1 MSWLTDL
8 FDAENERVST
18 QFALSIFLCI
28 TGFLAAVGGL
38 VAWGLKLMI
47 YPTVLVGTPP
57 APVVADIPP
66 NLNAL
71 LQTFILQTMGGLA
84 GAIIYRPKCD
94 PKPPEAP
101 GGQNA
106 IQP

>member
-1 MSWLTDL
+1 MSWFNDL

-18 QFALSIFLCI
+18 QFALSIFLCLS
-28 TGFLAAVGGL
+28 GFLAAVGGL
-38 VAWGLKLMI
+38 IVFGTKLML

-57 APVVADIPP
+57 APVTADIPP

-84 GAIIYRPKCD
+84 GAILYRPKTL
-94 PKPPEAP
+94 PQTAPSPGP
-101 GGQNA
+101 GGPA
-106 IQP
+106 